1 MKKVKV
7 YYTIEVEKD
16 ISSFNELLDIRS
28 KFIEEESYLLLKT
41 KWDNI
46 LNVNY
51 NLHIIVADEQINV
64 FKAEDIKYM
73 FKIGLNIG
81 QISEITNW
89 DEEEIYYLN

>member
-1 MKKVKV
+1 MKIRVHYIV
-7 YYTIEVEKD
+7 EIEKN
-16 ISSFNELLDIRS
+16 ISSFNELLDVRS
-28 KFIEEESYLLLKT
+28 KFIEEEAYLLLKT

-81 QISEITNW
+81 QISAITNW
-89 DEEEIYYLN
+89 DEEEIYYID